1 MNSKANLRTKYSESK
16 PTGESAAP
24 FLRWASRA
32 QLCKLFLGLTLGC
45 ISLTTLAHGQQQVG
59 ARTPFTTLEAEAGTL
74 GGGATIRSFVLG
86 SPVPNNA
93 TLELESSG
101 GALVEFNANGQSVSW
116 TNPVHN
122 ANTIVIRDSIPDAP
136 NGGGITATI
145 DLYVDGVFRQAITL
159 SSKQSWNYNNSKT
172 TPDDPTG
179 GGTPWHFYNEDRA
192 FITGAPIAAGSTI
205 TLQRDAANTAAVYD
219 IDCIDLEFVHPPR
232 EQPANSLSVLSY
244 GADPTFTS
252 DSTIAIQKCINDAR
266 SQGKSVWIPPGKYMV
281 ASLAS
286 TPLSVTGVTVEGAG
300 MWYSMIY
307 KNVPLPAPARWRSE
321 ILVGSGATL
330 RDLSIDSDT
339 IYRGLAGAGGDDY
352 GINASGAGGWLIE
365 RIWVQHCDAQWLT
378 GSNGIIQNSRVAD
391 SWADSINLNNSNSP
405 SPDKAGLN
413 LTARNNFV
421 RGGGDDGIA
430 TYSDSGSSGLNTEMD
445 GTHILNNTS
454 VAPYWANAIRI
465 AGGKNI
471 VVKNN
476 LATDPAANNGM
487 DISVFGTTGHP
498 VDSATISRNV
508 ILRGGGWNGANRH
521 GMNVAS
527 GRGNFSSSYTNATL
541 IRNTIRDSRRS
552 GLIVGPILVNL
563 TTSCNTID
571 HPAAKGIWIQS
582 GVTGTGLFDSDIVT
596 NLNPGQ
602 VAFQNDSP
610 NTFTSTQTD
619 TSLQQCQQP
628 EVVNG
633 AIQLVTTANL
643 VKLVDGSY
651 QAAVTVSNVGTGTA
665 QQVVLTGITLGG
677 SNGTST
683 PQTLLDIAPGDIAS
697 STLYF
702 PSSAG
707 VSGATVLERIKGT
720 YTGGTFGGTIRAVL
734 P

>member
-1 MNSKANLRTKYSESK
+1 MNSKVGLRTKYSETKLTIENSV
-16 PTGESAAP
+16 P
-24 FLRWASRA
+24 FLRWIQRA
-32 QLCKLFLGLTLGC
+32 QPCKLFIGLIVGC
-45 ISLTTLAHGQQQVG
+45 ISLTPLAHGQQQVG

-86 SPVPNNA
+86 SSVPNNA
-93 TLELESSG
+93 TLELEASG
-101 GALVEFNANGQSVSW
+101 GGLVEFNANGQSVSW
-116 TNPVHN
+116 INPVDN
-122 ANTIVIRDSIPDAP
+122 ANTIVIRDSIPDAL

-145 DLYVDGVFRQAITL
+145 NLYVDGVFRQAITL
-159 SSKQSWNYNNSKT
+159 SSKQSWNYNNSRT
-172 TPDDPTG
+172 TPDDPKG

-192 FITGAPIAAGSTI
+192 FITGTPIAAGSTI
-205 TLQRDAANTAAVYD
+205 TLQKDAENTAVVYD

-232 EQPANSLSVLSY
+232 AQPANSLSILSY
-244 GADPTFTS
+244 GADPTFTT

-266 SQGKSVWIPPGKYMV
+266 TQGKSVWIPPGKYMV

-286 TPLSVTGVTVEGAG
+286 TPLSVTGVTVNGAG

-307 KNVPLPAPARWRSE
+307 RNVPLPAPANWRSE
-321 ILVGSGATL
+321 ILVGSGATV

-352 GINASGAGGWLIE
+352 GINASGSGGWLIE

-378 GSNGIIQNSRVAD
+378 GSNGTIQNSRVAD
-391 SWADSINLNNSNSP
+391 SWADSINLNDGNT
-405 SPDKAGLN
+405 PDPNKAGLN
-413 LTARNNFV
+413 LTAQNNFV

-454 VAPYWANAIRI
+454 VAPYWANALRV
-465 AGGKNI
+465 AGGKN
-471 VVKNN
+471 VVVRNN

-487 DISVFGTTGHP
+487 DVSVFGTTGHP
-498 VDSATISRNV
+498 VDSATISGNV
-508 ILRGGGWNGANRH
+508 ILRGGGWNGTNRH

-527 GRGNFSSSYTNATL
+527 GTGTFASSYTNATL
-541 IRNTIRDSRRS
+541 TRNTIRDSRRA
-552 GLIVGPILVNL
+552 GLNIGPALVNL
-563 TTSCNTID
+563 TTSCNFID
-571 HPAAKGIWIQS
+571 HPAVQGIWIRS
-582 GVTGTGLFDSDIVT
+582 GVTGAGLFDSDIVT
-596 NLNPGQ
+596 NLNTGQ

-610 NTFTSTQTD
+610 NTFTAAQTD

-628 EVVNG
+628 VVVNG
-633 AIQLVTTANL
+633 TIQLVTTANF

-665 QQVVLTGITLGG
+665 QQVVLMGITLGA
-677 SNGTST
+677 SAGTPT
-683 PQTLLDIAPGDIAS
+683 PQTLLDIAPGDIAFT
-697 STLYF
+697 TLYF

-707 VSGATVLERIKGT
+707 VSGATVLERITGT